1 MSRKLIS
8 FLAVILLA
16 VILPLFARELP
27 KVARVRLENS
37 SSPFSFDISS
47 YRGDLKALPIG
58 VFDSG
63 LGGLTVLAQIL
74 KLDTFNNSDIERGA
88 DGMPDFALEKFIYLG
103 DQANMP
109 YGNYSAEGKT
119 DFLREL
125 VLKDAIF
132 LLGKRYWP
140 RRSAE
145 KPVFDK
151 PPVKAIVIACNTAT
165 AYGIDDLLEAVELWQ
180 VPVFV
185 VGVVNAGAR
194 GALARAGGEG
204 AVAVMATVGTCSSM
218 GYVRAVDQAWRRA
231 GLEPPPVV
239 QQGCLGLAGAI
250 EGDRSYIDPT
260 RGCDAAVYRGPS
272 VSNPMARIDTAI
284 LSRYGF
290 ERAGLTGDLEATGA
304 LRMNSVENYIRYHTL
319 TLVENYRKTRPQT
332 PIRVVIL
339 GCTHF
344 PFYTESFAAAFERL
358 RGVSAGDDSE
368 VKPYEALLWQKID
381 FIDPAENTAVELYAT
396 LRARGLL
403 LTQGI
408 QAAIQTDEFYISV
421 TNPGLAGA
429 ELDKSGAFA
438 YGYKYGRH
446 PGMLEIEYVKRVPM
460 HRGNLSAKALEMIE
474 ASTPEV
480 WKRLVEFNINSPRL
494 SGVPDSLRL
503 N

>member
-1 MSRKLIS
+1 VSRKLIS

-27 KVARVRLENS
+27 KVVRVRLENS

-88 DGMPDFALEKFIYLG
+88 DGVPDFALEKFIYLG

-132 LLGKRYWP
+132 LLGKCYWP

-165 AYGIDDLLEAVELWQ
+165 VYGIDDLLEAVELWQ

-194 GALARAGGEG
+194 GALAKAGGQG

-290 ERAGLTGDLEATGA
+290 ERVGLTGDLEATDA
-304 LRMNSVENYIRYHTL
+304 LRLNSVENYIRYHTL

-358 RGVSAGDDSE
+358 RGVSAGHDSE

-403 LTQGI
+403 FTQGT
-408 QAAIQTDEFYISV
+408 QAAIPTDEFYISV
-421 TNPGLAGA
+421 PNPGLAGA
-429 ELDKSGAFA
+429 DLDKNGAFT

-460 HRGNLSAKALEMIE
+460 HRGNLSAEALEMIE